1 MLLRVLPVGVFLCFF
16 TAPGRAEEAGVF
28 GQPARTRVVF
38 TQAPV
43 GGLPA
48 DSADRPSLSGQ
59 GFLPPLRNI
68 PKSRIAL
75 LDLERSDE
83 SPRLLT
89 PEFESACSPV
99 VSFDGRRVAFA
110 GRKNAGD
117 SWNIWEMDVDGGN
130 KRRIIAV
137 AANCLTPEYLPSI
150 YTLDDLTPRDQV
162 VFASDAAGA
171 ANELSEGAAWSLY
184 TCELTGENVRRITF
198 NLSADF
204 DPTVLPDGRIL
215 FSSWQR
221 YGARYFPTG
230 LFALLAVNT
239 DGTDL
244 LPFYGNHG
252 LPVLK
257 CQPAVSEEG
266 WVYFVESNGR
276 DPLGGGNVAAVNLR
290 RNLESYTPVAADDG
304 GFYLSPSPFAD
315 GKLIVSFR
323 KKGETYGV
331 YELAWHGQDAHA
343 SSQAGIPA
351 HTPDEGSTFT
361 RKLFDDPEWHDVEAR
376 LVAPRP
382 RPKGRSSVVN
392 YEFDTSDIF
401 CMDCYISDRPEVK
414 NAPAGSLRRLR
425 VIEGIPLRYD
435 APGWRL
441 PENEKRLV
449 PGASVYSATAFGP
462 RRILGDVPVESDGS
476 FYFRAPAETPIAF
489 QVLDENG
496 MVVATHQSW
505 MWGMPK
511 ENRGCIGC
519 HEDRELTPPNRLTE
533 ALKKPPFQLIDP
545 PEKRRT
551 VDFTHDIAPLIR
563 GRCVQCHTREHPR
576 LDLSSLENPGS
587 DESDKSGA
595 VSFSGAYKLLLCP
608 SETGTEMG
616 QAGSPS
622 HRYVMP
628 GSARESPM
636 VWHLFGKRM
645 GGTGNSSAGGI
656 SAAQMPPE
664 VPLSDAERRLFIE
677 WIDLG
682 AQWNNRAAPEDAAPK
697 LSLPKKSS
705 SAPQNKGGM

>member
-1 MLLRVLPVGVFLCFF
+1 MALLGITFFCFF
-16 TAPGRAEEAGVF
+16 IGGAQAQEAHAFRGL
-28 GQPARTRVVF
+28 VF

-43 GGLPA
+43 RGLPA
-48 DSADRPSLSGQ
+48 DGADGPSLSGH

-75 LDLERSDE
+75 LGLGRNDE
-83 SPRLLT
+83 SPQVLT
-89 PEFESACSPV
+89 PEFDSACSPV
-99 VSFDGRRVAFA
+99 VSFDGKRIAFA

-117 SWNIWEMDVDGGN
+117 LWNIYEMDVDGGN

-137 AANCLTPEYLPSI
+137 AANCLTPAYLPSI
-150 YTLDDLTPRDQV
+150 YTLDDLTPRDQI

-171 ANELSEGAAWSLY
+171 ANEFGEGPAWSLY
-184 TCELTGENVRRITF
+184 TCELTGENVQRITF

-230 LFALLAVNT
+230 LFALLAINT

-244 LPFYGNHG
+244 LPFYGNHEQ
-252 LPVLK
+252 PILK

-266 WVYFVESNGR
+266 WVYFVESKGR
-276 DPLGGGNVAAVNLR
+276 DPLGGGTIAAVNLR
-290 RNLESYTPVAADDG
+290 RNLKSYTPVAADDG
-304 GFYLSPSPFAD
+304 GFYLSPYPFAA

-323 KKGETYGV
+323 KTGETYGL
-331 YELAWHGQDAHA
+331 YELAWHGHSAHA
-343 SSQAGIPA
+343 SSQAGFPA
-351 HTPDEGSTFT
+351 HSPDEGSTLT
-361 RKLFDDPEWHDVEAR
+361 RKLFDDAEWHDVEAS

-392 YEFDTSDIF
+392 YEFDTTDVF
-401 CMDCYISDRPEVK
+401 CMDCTISELPAVK
-414 NAPAGSLRRLR
+414 DIAPGSLRRLR
-425 VIEGIPLRYD
+425 VIEGIPLRYE

-441 PENEKRLV
+441 SEKEKRLV
-449 PGASVYSATAFGP
+449 PGASAYSATAFGP

-496 MVVATHQSW
+496 MAVATHQSW

-533 ALKKPPFQLIDP
+533 ALKKPPFQLTEP

-551 VDFTHDIAPLIR
+551 VDFTHDIAPLIK

-576 LDLSSLENPGS
+576 LDLSSLEEPGS
-587 DESDKSGA
+587 DKSDRSDRSDG
-595 VSFSGAYKLLLCP
+595 SDRSDISPFSDAYKRLLSS
-608 SETGTEMG
+608 SERG
-616 QAGSPS
+616 QADSPS

-628 GSARESPM
+628 GSARESPV

-645 GGTGNSSAGGI
+645 DGAGNSPAGGM

-664 VPLSDAERRLFIE
+664 VPLSDAERRLFLE
-677 WIDLG
+677 WIDIG
-682 AQWNNRAAPEDAAPK
+682 AQWNNRTAPEDAAPEPP
-697 LSLPKKSS
+697 LPKKPS
-705 SAPQNKGGM
+705 SATQNKGGM

>member
-1 MLLRVLPVGVFLCFF
+1 
-16 TAPGRAEEAGVF
+16 
-28 GQPARTRVVF
+28 
-38 TQAPV
+38 
-43 GGLPA
+43 
-48 DSADRPSLSGQ
+48 
-59 GFLPPLRNI
+59 
-68 PKSRIAL
+68 
-75 LDLERSDE
+75 
-83 SPRLLT
+83 
-89 PEFESACSPV
+89 
-99 VSFDGRRVAFA
+99 
-110 GRKNAGD
+110 
-117 SWNIWEMDVDGGN
+117 
-130 KRRIIAV
+130 
-137 AANCLTPEYLPSI
+137 
-150 YTLDDLTPRDQV
+150 
-162 VFASDAAGA
+162 
-171 ANELSEGAAWSLY
+171 
-184 TCELTGENVRRITF
+184 
-198 NLSADF
+198 
-204 DPTVLPDGRIL
+204 
-215 FSSWQR
+215 
-221 YGARYFPTG
+221 
-230 LFALLAVNT
+230 LLAVNT

-244 LPFYGNHG
+244 LPFYGNHE
-252 LPVLK
+252 LPILK

-276 DPLGGGNVAAVNLR
+276 DPLGGGTIAAVNLR
-290 RNLESYTPVAADDG
+290 RNLKSHTPVAADDG
-304 GFYLSPSPFAD
+304 GFYLSPSPVPPASCRLSGGQDARRDRGARRPQDSRRDGGVTPSPFAD
-315 GKLIVSFR
+315 RKLIVSFR

-351 HTPDEGSTFT
+351 HSPDEGSTFT

-382 RPKGRSSVVN
+382 RPKGRSSVVS
-392 YEFDTSDIF
+392 YESDTSDLF

-414 NAPAGSLRRLR
+414 NAPVGSLRRLR

-441 PENEKRLV
+441 PEKEKRLV

-462 RRILGDVPVESDGS
+462 RRILGDIPVESDGS
-476 FYFRAPAETPIAF
+476 FYFRAPAETPISL
-489 QVLDENG
+489 QLLDENG
-496 MVVATHQSW
+496 MAVATHQSW
-505 MWGMPK
+505 LWGMPK

-533 ALKKPPFQLIDP
+533 ALKKPPFQLTDP

-628 GSARESPM
+628 GSARESPV

-645 GGTGNSSAGGI
+645 DGAENSSAGGM

-664 VPLSDAERRLFIE
+664 APLSDAERRLFIE
-677 WIDLG
+677 WIDIG

-697 LSLPKKSS
+697 PSLPKKLSG
-705 SAPQNKGGM
+705 APQSKGGM